1 MTAIF
6 SAKEPTMKSPVL
18 VLFIS
23 VALVALEL
31 AWGGH
36 RPLAADG
43 DPAKGKGLYE
53 KYCLACHGPQGK
65 GDGHKQFNPPV
76 ADLTSPKVLKKPN
89 SQLLRSIHEGRA
101 NTAMGAWK
109 WVLSE
114 EETRDVLEY
123 VLTFPR

>member
-1 MTAIF
+1 
-6 SAKEPTMKSPVL
+6 MKSLVPLLFAVMGSMTLEPV
-18 VLFIS
+18 FES
-23 VALVALEL
+23 
-31 AWGGH
+31 H

-43 DPAKGKGLYE
+43 DPARGKGLYE
-53 KYCLACHGPQGK
+53 KYCLACHGLQGK
-65 GDGHKQFNPPV
+65 GDGYEQFNPPA
-76 ADLTSPKVLKKPN
+76 ADLTSPKVLRKPN

>member
-1 MTAIF
+1 
-6 SAKEPTMKSPVL
+6 MKSLLPV
-18 VLFIS
+18 VL
-23 VALVALEL
+23 ALAVLEL
-31 AWGGH
+31 SFGGH
-36 RPLAADG
+36 RPLAAEG
-43 DPAKGKGLYE
+43 DHVRGKSLYE
-53 KYCLACHGPQGK
+53 KYCLACHGPQGR
-65 GDGHKQFNPPV
+65 GDGYRQFNPPV
-76 ADLTSPKVLKKPN
+76 ADLTSPRVLKKPN